1 MTFYRKYVQ
10 DETNPADDNYVDLQ
24 IQGNAGLAK
33 WPDIKGFLM
42 KKLVIITALCSTMII
57 VTVMSGFAGG
67 FGDFKKAA
75 CERTC
80 DEAFNKCM
88 EAAGKVVDR
97 EGQGSYEGDIKY
109 EAKKAACEEKL
120 DECKGKCN

>member
-1 MTFYRKYVQ
+1 
-10 DETNPADDNYVDLQ
+10 
-24 IQGNAGLAK
+24 
-33 WPDIKGFLM
+33 M
-42 KKLVIITALCSTMII
+42 KKIFITFGLCMAIMAS
-57 VTVMSGFAGG
+57 VVVSGFGGG

-88 EAAGKVVDR
+88 EAAGKAVDR
-97 EGQGSYEGDIKY
+97 EGQGNFEGDIKY